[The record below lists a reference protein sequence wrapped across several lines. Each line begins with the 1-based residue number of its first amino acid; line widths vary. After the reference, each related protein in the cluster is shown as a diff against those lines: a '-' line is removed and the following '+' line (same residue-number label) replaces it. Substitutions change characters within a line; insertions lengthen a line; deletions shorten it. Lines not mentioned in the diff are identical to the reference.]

1 MKNAP
6 LFLITLLVAL
16 AACSEKSEEVNPQPV
31 APFSLTLQISEQY
44 LAPNDSLWFM
54 VSAPDGSFLDGRWQK
69 GPGTLTFAAPSGTTW
84 PEQVT
89 FTYGSFYLWNNI
101 RLPRLQSIFQIPAGV
116 YALEYDNYPS
126 SQLVEVEMIHVPPL
140 HPYKWSLIS
149 NRNSSSRF
157 QYLSSGSTR
166 NLSGSTAAKECYAK
180 IVTESGEPRY
190 TYTTDLPASGSYTL
204 DLSNTLPLQTKTIA
218 SSLLPSYIQLYAIPG
233 YASGDYASFLIDYTN
248 NESSVS
254 YPDGVASH
262 FATYWS
268 AEDAT
273 AGCEFMGYSI
283 GAIPDALVPFNG
295 HINIVSTAYP
305 QLSWQKAGDFDVVST
320 FWSYVVTHQMGSASV
335 WWSSRAPGAV
345 TSLVMPLMPPA
356 VAAQLGLDVNLFDW
370 VTVSGFDYD
379 DPFVYSDHVK
389 RIFSALNSDKPRGY
403 KGVRTSMELTS
414 SGLVPQPEVFLPSSP
429 WFHFE

>member
-6 LFLITLLVAL
+6 LFLITLLLAL
-16 AACSEKSEEVNPQPV
+16 AACSDNTEEVNPQPV
-31 APFSLTLQISEQY
+31 THFSLTLQISEQY
-44 LAPNDSLWFM
+44 LAPADSLWFM

-69 GPGTLTFAAPSGTTW
+69 GPGTLTFAAPSGTSW
-84 PEQVT
+84 PDQVT
-89 FTYGSFYLWNNI
+89 LTYASFRLFNNI
-101 RLPRLQSIFQIPAGV
+101 RVPRLQSIFQIPAGI
-116 YALEYDNYPS
+116 YALEYDNYLS

-140 HPYKWSLIS
+140 HPDQWSLIS

-157 QYLSSGSTR
+157 KSFSSGSQR

-190 TYTTDLPASGSYTL
+190 KFTTNLPASGSYTL

-233 YASGDYASFLIDYTN
+233 YASGDYASFLVDYTS

-273 AGCEFMGYSI
+273 TGRDFFGYSI
-283 GAIPDALVPFNG
+283 GAIPDALVPLNG
-295 HINIVSTAYP
+295 QINIVSTAYP
-305 QLSWQKAGDFDVVST
+305 QLSWQKAGDFDVELAYWSYLVQSATGVST
-320 FWSYVVTHQMGSASV
+320 V
-335 WWSSRAPGAV
+335 WWTSRVPGAV
-345 TSLVMPLMPPA
+345 TSLAMPLVPPD
-356 VAAQLGLDVNLFDW
+356 VAAQMGLDVNLFEAL
-370 VTVSGFDYD
+370 TVAGYDYD
-379 DPFVYSDHVK
+379 DPLVYSDFVK
-389 RIFSALNSDKPRGY
+389 MGFSALNSGKPRGY
-403 KGVRTSMELTS
+403 KGVRTSMELTPS
-414 SGLVPQPEVFLPSSP
+414 ALAPRAMSYEPLTPWSQPE
-429 WFHFE
+429 

>member
-44 LAPNDSLWFM
+44 LAPSDSLWFM
-54 VSAPDGSFLDGRWQK
+54 VSTPDGSFLDGRWQK
-69 GPGTLTFAAPSGTTW
+69 GPGTLTFAAPAGTTW

-89 FTYGSFYLWNNI
+89 FTYGTFYLWNNI

-116 YALEYDNYPS
+116 YALDFDNYPS

-166 NLSGSTAAKECYAK
+166 RLSGSTAAKECYAK

-190 TYTTDLPASGSYTL
+190 KFTTNLPASSSYTL

-218 SSLLPSYIQLYAIPG
+218 YSLLPSSVYLYAIPG
-233 YASGDYASFLIDYTN
+233 YTSGDYASFLIDYTN

-295 HINIVSTAYP
+295 HLNIVSTAYP

-320 FWSYVVTHQMGSASV
+320 FWSYLVQSTTGVSTV
-335 WWSSRAPGAV
+335 WWTSRAPGAV
-345 TSLVMPLMPPA
+345 TSLAMPLMPPA
-356 VAAQLGLDVNLFDW
+356 VAAQMGLDVNLFEA
-370 VTVSGFDYD
+370 VTVAGYDYD
-379 DPFVYSDHVK
+379 DPFVYGDDVK
-389 RIFSALNSDKPRGY
+389 RGFSASNSRKPHGY
-403 KGVRTSMELTS
+403 KGVRASVALTS

-429 WFHFE
+429 WF